1 MSSGSES
8 IPVCLLTFCSVA
20 KSCPTLCDP
29 VDCSTPGFSVLHYL
43 LEFIKLMSIES
54 VMTSNHLILCC
65 PLLFLPSL
73 FPSIR
78 VFSSYSALHIRWSK
92 YWSFNFSISPSNVQG
107 WCPLGLTGLIYLQS
121 KGLSRVPQHH
131 NLKASI
137 LQRSAFFM
145 VQFSHSYM
153 TTGKS
158 IALTI

>member
-73 FPSIR
+73 FPSIT
-78 VFSSYSALHIRWSK
+78 VFSSYSDLHIRWSK

-107 WCPLGLTGLIYLQS
+107 WRPLGLTGLIYLQS
-121 KGLSRVPQHH
+121 KGLSRVFSSTTIWKHQFFSAQPSLWSSSHIH
-131 NLKASI
+131 TWLLGKA
-137 LQRSAFFM
+137 
-145 VQFSHSYM
+145 
-153 TTGKS
+153 
-158 IALTI
+158 

>member
-8 IPVCLLTFCSVA
+8 TPGCLLTCCSVA
-20 KSCPTLCDP
+20 KWCPTLCDP

-92 YWSFNFSISPSNVQG
+92 YWSFNFSINSSSVQC
-107 WCPLGLTGLIYLQS
+107 WCPLGLTGLIFLQS
-121 KGLSRVPQHH
+121 KGLSRVFSSTTIWKHQ
-131 NLKASI
+131 
-137 LQRSAFFM
+137 FFST
-145 VQFSHSYM
+145 QPSLWSSSHVH
-153 TTGKS
+153 TWLLGK
-158 IALTI
+158 T